1 MIVSKANFVADKKD
15 LLLGIATPSAQALYN
30 ATKETPIL
38 ITAVTDPVDAGLV
51 KSLEKTETNVTGTS
65 DALDLKLQLEL
76 LKELYPKAKK
86 VGVLYTTSE
95 ANSEVQVKENVQ
107 EEPVQEKSED
117 YAKQQ
122 AQVKAQEQERA
133 QAQEQEQLQAQAEAV
148 ASKAVQVNNTKLKKP
163 VEGKIIKDFAIDKLV
178 YSKTLDEWST
188 HLGIDIG
195 AKEGTSVLAPADGIV
210 KQVINDKQLGVTII
224 LDHGNDLETI
234 YKNIGTA
241 DLVKTGQNV
250 KTGDP
255 ISKVSKGIGFEK
267 LDQPH
272 LHFEV
277 KKSGK
282 YVNPNNFF

>member
-1 MIVSKANFVADKKD
+1 MNLLKKLIPKDSFYLILFACIGVVGASAVWVSKSGQD
-15 LLLGIATPSAQALYN
+15 LAEKPETKLQAKHN
-30 ATKETPIL
+30 SKSQ
-38 ITAVTDPVDAGLV
+38 V
-51 KSLEKTETNVTGTS
+51 KAIEEEIK
-65 DALDLKLQLEL
+65 LDLKREQVKIKPNKKPET
-76 LKELYPKAKK
+76 KEPVK
-86 VGVLYTTSE
+86 
-95 ANSEVQVKENVQ
+95 SEVQVKENVQ